1 VRVRLTALITA
12 LGAAFILVGLLSGPA
27 AAGAASTGGGGGSD
41 EPIVI
46 SGTLRNTAEDNEP
59 VPDVTIT
66 VSRDGEELGS
76 AVSNDDGQFE
86 ISFQAD
92 PGPVQ
97 VELDTET
104 LPEGVDLR
112 EGAQNPLTLQVRQ
125 GDPPRFINFSIGP
138 DVRDVETWVD
148 RLPQVLWEGFYFGVI
163 LALGA
168 LGLSVI
174 FGTTG
179 LTNFS
184 HGELLTFG
192 AMMAYWFNHSLGLTV
207 IVAGFCAILA
217 SAAFGLVQHEVL
229 WRPLRRRATS
239 LVSMMVVTIG
249 LALVLRNVFQIRTGG
264 RTVNYDQY
272 VTQDPIDLGPITVSP
287 RDLVTLGLAALTIVV
302 VSLALSRTR
311 LGKATRAVADNPAL
325 SSATGINVDSV
336 IRVVWVGGAA
346 LAGMSGFFLAAGIGV
361 NFQLGAQLLLLLF
374 AAVTLGGLG
383 TIWGAMI
390 GAVIVGVFVE
400 VSTLVIPS
408 ELKYAGALF
417 VLIAILLVRPQG
429 LLGRRER
436 IG

>member
-12 LGAAFILVGLLSGPA
+12 LGAMFVLFGFLSGPA
-27 AAGAASTGGGGGSD
+27 AAKTAEAG
-41 EPIVI
+41 EPIVV
-46 SGTLRNTAEDNEP
+46 SGTLVNRAEDNEP
-59 VPDVTIT
+59 VPGVTIT
-66 VSRDGEELGS
+66 VSRDGEELGTAES
-76 AVSNDDGQFE
+76 DDEGRWE
-86 ISFQAD
+86 ISFEAD
-92 PGPVQ
+92 AGPVQ
-97 VELDTET
+97 VELDEET

-112 EGAQNPLTLQVRQ
+112 EGAQNPLTITVAP
-125 GDPPRFINFSIGP
+125 GDPPRFLNFSIGP
-138 DVRDVETWVD
+138 DVRNVETWVD

-192 AMMAYWFNHSLGLTV
+192 AMMAYFFNHSWGLTV
-207 IVAGFCAILA
+207 VVAGALAIIA
-217 SAAFGLVQHEVL
+217 SGLFGLFQHEIL
-229 WRPLRRRATS
+229 WRPLRHRATS

-249 LALVLRNVFQIRTGG
+249 LALVLRNIFQIRTGG

-272 VTQDPIDLGPITVSP
+272 TTQSPIDLGPITASP
-287 RDLVTLGLAALTIVV
+287 RDLVTLGLALLVLVA
-302 VSLALSRTR
+302 VSLALARTR

-336 IRVVWVGGAA
+336 IRLVWVMGAA
-346 LAGMSGFFLAAGIGV
+346 LAGMSGFFLATGIGV

-383 TIWGAMI
+383 TIWGAML
-390 GAVIVGVFVE
+390 GSVIVGVFVE

>member
-1 VRVRLTALITA
+1 MVTAVGA
-12 LGAAFILVGLLSGPA
+12 LFVLVGLLSSPA
-27 AAGAASTGGGGGSD
+27 AMATGGGED
-41 EPIVI
+41 EAIVI
-46 SGTLRNTAEDNEP
+46 TGTLRNTAEDNEP
-59 VPDVTIT
+59 VPGVTIT

-76 AVSNDDGQFE
+76 AESNDDGEFE
-86 ISFQAD
+86 VTFEAT

-112 EGAQNPLTLQVRQ
+112 EGVRNPLTVTVAP
-125 GDPPRFINFSIGP
+125 GDPPRFVNFSIGP

-148 RLPQVLWEGFYFGVI
+148 RLPQVIWEGFYFGVI

-192 AMMAYWFNHSLGLTV
+192 AIIAYYFNSTLGLNLLLAGVLAV
-207 IVAGFCAILA
+207 IA
-217 SAAFGLVQHEVL
+217 SGLFGLVQHEVL

-249 LALVLRNVFQIRTGG
+249 LALILRNVFQIRTGG
-264 RTVNYDQY
+264 RTVNYTAY
-272 VTQDPIDLGPITVSP
+272 TTQEPIDLGPFTATP
-287 RDLVTLGLAALTIVV
+287 RDLITLGLAVAVIVL
-302 VSLALSRTR
+302 VSLALSWTR
-311 LGKATRAVADNPAL
+311 LGKATRAVSDNPAL

-336 IRVVWVGGAA
+336 IRLVWIIGTA
-346 LAGMSGFFLAAGIGV
+346 LAGMSGFFLATGIGV

-383 TIWGAMI
+383 TVWGSMI

-417 VLIAILLVRPQG
+417 VMIIILLIRPQG

>member
-1 VRVRLTALITA
+1 MRVRLTALITA
-12 LGAAFILVGLLSGPA
+12 LGAALVLVGILSGPA
-27 AAGAASTGGGGGSD
+27 SAVAASTGGE
-41 EPIVI
+41 EPIIV

-59 VPDVTIT
+59 VSGVTVT
-66 VSRDGEELGS
+66 ASRDGEEL
-76 AVSNDDGQFE
+76 ATAESNDEGQFE
-86 ISFQAD
+86 LSFQTTA
-92 PGPVQ
+92 GPVE
-97 VELDTET
+97 VELDTDT

-112 EGAQNPLTLQVRQ
+112 EGAQNPLTMQVAP

-148 RLPQVLWEGFYFGVI
+148 RLPQVVWEGFYFGVI

-192 AMMAYWFNHSLGLTV
+192 AMMAYWFNHSLGMTV
-207 IVAGFCAILA
+207 IVAGFLAVLA

-272 VTQDPIDLGPITVSP
+272 VTQEPIDLGPIIVAP

-336 IRVVWVGGAA
+336 IRVVWVVGAA
-346 LAGMSGFFLAAGIGV
+346 LAGMSGFFLASGIGV

-383 TIWGAMI
+383 TIWGSMI
-390 GAVIVGVFVE
+390 GAVIVGIFVE

-417 VLIAILLVRPQG
+417 VLILILLVRPQG